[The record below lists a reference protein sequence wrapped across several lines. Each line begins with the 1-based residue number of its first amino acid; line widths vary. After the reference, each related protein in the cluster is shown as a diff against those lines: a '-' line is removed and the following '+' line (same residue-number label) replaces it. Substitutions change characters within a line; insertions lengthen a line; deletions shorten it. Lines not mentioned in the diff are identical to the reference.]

1 MANIAYPFL
10 FLAVPVPILD
20 LSPELDAL
28 GPELSVAIE
37 RVLRSGHFIL
47 GPDVGAFEQEVAAYL
62 GVRHAIGLNSGTDAL
77 FIGLRALGIQPG
89 DEVITTTFSF
99 FATAESISLLGAKP
113 VFVDVEEESFNLDV
127 SQLEAAI
134 TDKTRAIVPVH
145 LFGRPA
151 NMNAVLEVAARHD
164 LKVLEDC
171 AQSFGARVNN
181 ALTGTLGHAGAYSF
195 FPSKNLGAYGD
206 GGLLATNDDEVARVA
221 RMLRA
226 HGSAKKYHNEMV
238 GYNSRLDTIQA
249 AILRVKL
256 PHIEDYNAGRR
267 RVAQRYN
274 EAFAGVNGLITPE
287 CVEGHV
293 FHQYTLRV
301 GHGRRESLAQHL
313 TELGIQTMIYYPIP
327 QDRLPIYAGHYPRY
341 PVSDLLAEQVLSL
354 PIWPQ
359 MMEQKQEV
367 VIEAVCSFFTP

>member
-1 MANIAYPFL
+1 M
-10 FLAVPVPILD
+10 PVPILD
-20 LSPELDAL
+20 LTPELDAL
-28 GPELSVAIE
+28 GPALHEALE

-47 GPDVGAFEQEVAAYL
+47 GPDVGAFEQDVAAYL

-99 FATAESISLLGAKP
+99 FATAESVSLLGAKP

-127 SQLEAAI
+127 TQLEAAI
-134 TDKTRAIVPVH
+134 TEKTRAIVPVH

-151 NMNAVLEVAARHD
+151 NMTAVLEVAARHG

-171 AQSFGARVNN
+171 AQSFGARVDTK
-181 ALTGTLGHAGAYSF
+181 LTGTLGHAGAYSF

-249 AILRVKL
+249 AVLRVKL
-256 PHIEDYNAGRR
+256 PHIEAYNAGRR

-274 EAFAGVNGLITPE
+274 EAFADLGGLIVPE
-287 CVEGHV
+287 LTEGHV

-301 GHGRRESLAQHL
+301 VDGKRDALAQYL
-313 TELGIQTMIYYPIP
+313 AGLDIQTMVYYPIP
-327 QDRLPIYAGHYPRY
+327 QDRLPIYAGQYPRF

-359 MMEQKQEV
+359 MKEQEQAIV
-367 VIEAVCSFFTP
+367 LEAVRAFFSS

>member
-1 MANIAYPFL
+1 M
-10 FLAVPVPILD
+10 
-20 LSPELDAL
+20 
-28 GPELSVAIE
+28 
-37 RVLRSGHFIL
+37 LRSGHFIL
-47 GPDVGAFEQEVAAYL
+47 GPDVKAFEDEVAAYL

-77 FIGLRALGIQPG
+77 FIGLRALGLQPG

-99 FATAESISLLGAKP
+99 FATAESVSMLGAKP

-127 SQLEAAI
+127 AQVEAAI
-134 TDKTRAIVPVH
+134 TAKTRAIIPVH

-151 NMNAVLEVAARHD
+151 NMSAVLDVAKRHG

-171 AQSFGARVNN
+171 AQSFGAM
-181 ALTGTLGHAGAYSF
+181 AGEAFTGTLGDAGAYSF

-256 PHIEDYNAGRR
+256 PHIEAYNTGRR
-267 RVAQRYN
+267 RVAERYN
-274 EAFAGVNGLITPE
+274 EAFRGLDGLITPA
-287 CVEGHV
+287 VVDGHV

-301 GHGRRESLAQHL
+301 MDGRRSALAQHL
-313 TELGIQTMIYYPIP
+313 EEQGIQTMVYYPIP
-327 QDRLPIYAGHYPRY
+327 QDRLPIYAGHYPRF
-341 PVSDLLAEQVLSL
+341 PVSDRLAEEVLSL

-359 MMEQKQEV
+359 MTQEEQSV
-367 VIEAVCSFFTP
+367 VSEAVRAFFAS